1 MQDRLLFVIS
11 PPRAGSTLLQRMLG
25 SHSQVFTYPEPHLI
39 TPLAFLGFHD
49 LVDKAPYD
57 HINAAEAI
65 KNFVAG
71 LPRGEDDYLDALRA
85 YTDTM
90 YGRMLAASGKRY
102 FLDKTPAYALI
113 LPFLT
118 RLYPDAR
125 YVVLTRHP
133 LAIASSYAN
142 SFFAGDWHAATDFN
156 PIVNRYVPAV
166 ARLLRNP
173 PQRLLQVG
181 YEKLVRDPQPE
192 LARLFAF
199 LDLENEPRAVEYGRH
214 YAPARQGLGDPI
226 TVDENS
232 RPVETSID
240 KWVTELANDPRKLEL
255 ASEIVATLDAED
267 VQLWGF
273 DKAQLL
279 TPVDAA
285 SQGRTR
291 RPGPTT
297 LCNSAESCCCSRRT
311 SKSALTARSWRRFA
325 TTATCC
331 CANESFTLVKLR
343 AQPQTRR
350 PDSERGRSGPALNT
364 HTFEGEPCKSQ
375 EHRYDR
381 WSCGGRM

>member
-1 MQDRLLFVIS
+1 
-11 PPRAGSTLLQRMLG
+11 
-25 SHSQVFTYPEPHLI
+25 
-39 TPLAFLGFHD
+39 
-49 LVDKAPYD
+49 
-57 HINAAEAI
+57 
-65 KNFVAG
+65 
-71 LPRGEDDYLDALRA
+71 
-85 YTDTM
+85 
-90 YGRMLAASGKRY
+90 MLAASGKRY

-285 SQGRTR
+285 QASGVTGTYTTPRTNNYLLQR
-291 RPGPTT
+291 RIMLLLKKDIQKRAHGKVVEKVRYY
-297 LCNSAESCCCSRRT
+297 CNV
-311 SKSALTARSWRRFA
+311 L
-325 TTATCC
+325 
-331 CANESFTLVKLR
+331 LR
-343 AQPQTRR
+343 
-350 PDSERGRSGPALNT
+350 E
-364 HTFEGEPCKSQ
+364 
-375 EHRYDR
+375 
-381 WSCGGRM
+381 